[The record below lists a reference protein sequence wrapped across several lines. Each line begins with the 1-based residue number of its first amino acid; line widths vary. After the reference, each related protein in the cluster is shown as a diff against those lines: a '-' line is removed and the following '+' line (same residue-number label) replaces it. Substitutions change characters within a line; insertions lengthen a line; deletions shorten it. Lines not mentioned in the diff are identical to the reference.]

1 MNMLLEWDKT
11 HPNKRTSVKGTEN
24 QIRTANKMIMVYSD
38 SCILYDTL
46 YLENEIDQYLEVTNY
61 KQICGFIVG
70 NPIYNYPTK
79 IKKNLNSLLL
89 N

>member
-1 MNMLLEWDKT
+1 MCRAASSLPLVLYT
-11 HPNKRTSVKGTEN
+11 
-24 QIRTANKMIMVYSD
+24 MISSRFGD
-38 SCILYDTL
+38 DTL

-61 KQICGFIVG
+61 EQICGFIVG
-70 NPIYNYPTK
+70 NPIYNYFQK